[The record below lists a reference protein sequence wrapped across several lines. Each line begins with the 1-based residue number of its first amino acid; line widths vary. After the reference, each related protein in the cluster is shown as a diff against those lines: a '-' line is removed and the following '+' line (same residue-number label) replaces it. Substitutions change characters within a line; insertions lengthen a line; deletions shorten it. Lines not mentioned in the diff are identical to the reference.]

1 MIFLLVLN
9 ILSIFI
15 CYFIAKKRKADKT
28 FWVCLGAFLGPLA
41 IPFVFFSKPVD
52 KNSEP

>member
-15 CYFIAKKRKADKT
+15 CIYIAKARGANT
-28 FWVCLGAFLGPLA
+28 RFWGIMGLIFGPLA
-41 IPFVFFSKPVD
+41 IPFVFFSKP
-52 KNSEP
+52 KITSN